1 MSGASSPGLTPFGL
15 PATPVPGSGRSWV
28 EEADR
33 HTSPTVQRQSS
44 LSKAERRRHR
54 KNMVKVP
61 RRPHTSTGATG
72 QSTMPDIAVNGRRL
86 RTVSDDPRLHHPS
99 HSTSSLEGLEMP
111 DAAEQQEDAPLSPPS
126 GVPPPQMRS
135 AGAPAATQL
144 SRVSS
149 LDATDTDTDGETGEF
164 RLYRVSTAPHS
175 SPGAGRGGKGG
186 DSEARKA
193 SAQKLARMGFAPHDR
208 TPQNTKRFGGLKSW
222 VQSFKGKP
230 V

>member
-1 MSGASSPGLTPFGL
+1 MSGTSSPSLTPSML
-15 PATPVPGSGRSWV
+15 PSTPMPNSARSWI
-28 EEADR
+28 EEADK
-33 HTSPTVQRQSS
+33 HTSPTLTRQ
-44 LSKAERRRHR
+44 LSTGKAERRRHR

-72 QSTMPDIAVNGRRL
+72 HSIMPDIAVNGRRL
-86 RTVSDDPRLHHPS
+86 RTVSDDPRLHHTC
-99 HSTSSLEGLEMP
+99 HSTSSLEGL
-111 DAAEQQEDAPLSPPS
+111 DAPTSPVQEEEAPAS
-126 GVPPPQMRS
+126 PAAGVPQTPV
-135 AGAPAATQL
+135 APVATQL

-149 LDATDTDTDGETGEF
+149 LDANDTDTDGELGES
-164 RLYRVSTAPHS
+164 RLYRVSTAPHA
-175 SPGAGRGGKGG
+175 SPGGGRGAKGV